1 MMTVG
6 TAARNKSPSW
16 FKISTDY
23 EGTRQCPPNIAS
35 PENLGYTPAPQAI
48 PCLDKGVIL

>member
-1 MMTVG
+1 MTVG

-23 EGTRQCPPNIAS
+23 SGRPTMPANISS
-35 PENLGYTPAPQAI
+35 PENLRYTPTPQAI
-48 PCLDKGVIL
+48 PSLDKGVIL